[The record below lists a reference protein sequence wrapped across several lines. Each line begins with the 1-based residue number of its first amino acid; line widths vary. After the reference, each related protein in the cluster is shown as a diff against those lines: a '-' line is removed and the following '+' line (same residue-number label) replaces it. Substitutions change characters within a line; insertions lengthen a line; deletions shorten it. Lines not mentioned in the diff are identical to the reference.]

1 MTAPGDVGR
10 SDFGESTGD
19 EGTARALAT
28 PPEASPVSPAN
39 ENPVTGWARAIVLG
53 IRDTAES
60 MLEAGRKRARAAREE
75 GWERF
80 EEKTKQ
86 RRGRRR

>member
-1 MTAPGDVGR
+1 M
-10 SDFGESTGD
+10 
-19 EGTARALAT
+19 
-28 PPEASPVSPAN
+28 
-39 ENPVTGWARAIVLG
+39 TGWARAIVLG